1 MGNPGLRCVFTETH
15 LQGLGASLQASTE
28 RTDWFRSVWLRRE
41 SCSERRKKL
50 VLKRVQIN
58 RMGDFAKVLRS
69 IEMDA
74 KDLAAKIICG
84 ENHFLKI
91 AIMG

>member
-1 MGNPGLRCVFTETH
+1 
-15 LQGLGASLQASTE
+15 
-28 RTDWFRSVWLRRE
+28 
-41 SCSERRKKL
+41 
-50 VLKRVQIN
+50 
-58 RMGDFAKVLRS
+58 MGDFEKVLRS

-91 AIMG
+91 TIVS